1 MLTLEVSLSG
11 PQASQTRIV
20 LQGLFRHNSGP
31 KAVRGS
37 AVYGWPE
44 GGVGTVWG
52 GLVLSALLP
61 VRSLCGG
68 LGRTRTVVHVLV
80 PPRPPSVPRV
90 LRPSPLVSFL
100 IFPFPILVSAVNRVP
115 PRGAVALSVAAAFLR
130 GSFSLFT

>member
-52 GLVLSALLP
+52 GWF
-61 VRSLCGG
+61 
-68 LGRTRTVVHVLV
+68 
-80 PPRPPSVPRV
+80 
-90 LRPSPLVSFL
+90 SPLS
-100 IFPFPILVSAVNRVP
+100 IPCAPSAAVW
-115 PRGAVALSVAAAFLR
+115 GARAPWC
-130 GSFSLFT
+130 TC

>member
-11 PQASQTRIV
+11 PQASRTRIV

-52 GLVLSALLP
+52 GWFWL
-61 VRSLCGG
+61 RSLSRALPLRRFGVKDRETGG
-68 LGRTRTVVHVLV
+68 GGMILNQRNFESLAQAV
-80 PPRPPSVPRV
+80 PP
-90 LRPSPLVSFL
+90 PLK
-100 IFPFPILVSAVNRVP
+100 
-115 PRGAVALSVAAAFLR
+115 
-130 GSFSLFT
+130 GSSEYK

>member
-1 MLTLEVSLSG
+1 MLTLKVSLSG

-20 LQGLFRHNSGP
+20 LQGIFRHNSGP

-52 GLVLSALLP
+52 GLGLSALHP

-68 LGRTRTVVHVLV
+68 LGRARTVVHVTTIM
-80 PPRPPSVPRV
+80 S
-90 LRPSPLVSFL
+90 
-100 IFPFPILVSAVNRVP
+100 
-115 PRGAVALSVAAAFLR
+115 
-130 GSFSLFT
+130 